1 MRRPSLVALLAVTA
15 VLVPATG
22 ASAVPKDRPWATI
35 NVCDTSKKRNAVGIR
50 AGIPGNGRRQRMYMR
65 FQLQWFDTA
74 KRRYVDIGPP
84 STWIRAGSARRLKLA
99 QRGFTFGG
107 IEDPPAG
114 ARFKFRGHVSFQ
126 WRALRKV
133 RRGAGRGRVREVVV
147 RRAARVT
154 RGRLRGVRGGKPP
167 RRSDA
172 ACVVEGPAVP
182 PAEQP
187 AS

>member
-1 MRRPSLVALLAVTA
+1 MRRLSLVALLAVAA
-15 VLVPATG
+15 VLLPAAG
-22 ASAVPKDRPWATI
+22 AGAVPKDRPWATI
-35 NVCDTSKKRNAVGIR
+35 NVCDTEGKRNAVGIR

-84 STWIRAGSARRLKLA
+84 STWIRSGSARRLKLA

-126 WRALRKV
+126 WRALRKA
-133 RRGAGRGRVREVVV
+133 RRGSPRRDRVREVVV

-154 RGRLRGVRGGKPP
+154 RGGLRGVRGGKPP

-172 ACVVEGPAVP
+172 VCVVEGPAAP
-182 PAEQP
+182 D
-187 AS
+187 SGS